1 MLTTTIAVL
10 LAAQNSASPMPP
22 AGASGSFCKSVYS
35 VQQKLE
41 HGDFAA
47 AGALLLRLPKKTIR
61 LDWDD
66 RNVPP
71 AKRTEWAEMRDLAI
85 SNWKELVRD
94 FKVTL
99 AKPGDIKISFSK
111 DRLPSPDGLGPAG
124 AVFLESL
131 EAKDPALEGVIC
143 LWRTEQKIP
152 IQRRDVHNEVGF
164 AIGRYLG
171 LERTQA
177 TPGYM
182 SRSDMPYLQDFHAM
196 VNYGPAVR
204 ENFEVVR
211 YLNEAVAKKQKIV
224 AAKPDVFFEPAKLVG
239 GSVLQG
245 TPAQMSLQVTNRGNA
260 PLKIRL
266 VPDCS
271 CFSFQLPREI
281 APGRTETIRIQADSS
296 GFQGAQHKNL
306 FFYSNDFDVSER
318 RIPVEFAV
326 EPLYRI
332 LQDGLGEVVIADD
345 TGFKKEF
352 FFIPSALA
360 PMKVLSAR
368 LVGFKALVDV
378 TPWEGVRADPMMNE
392 PEKARKGYR
401 IQVLGSP
408 NLPPGRVMAN
418 LMIQTDHPQWPE
430 IPWGF
435 EVQKGIAA
443 FPPAIYF
450 GEIRSAGEATMTL
463 SRPGKPFSVT
473 AIRLSSPHFKASQR
487 PGLRKGDIQITVAYD
502 GKLPAGDISQSMTI
516 TTDDPKQKEIVIP
529 LSGVQL

>member
-1 MLTTTIAVL
+1 MLTTTIAAL
-10 LAAQNSASPMPP
+10 LAAQTPVSPMPP
-22 AGASGSFCKSVYS
+22 AGASGTFCKSVYT
-35 VQQKLE
+35 VQQELE
-41 HGDFAA
+41 KGDFAG
-47 AGALLLRLPKKTIR
+47 AGKLLLRLPKKSIR
-61 LDWDD
+61 LEWDD
-66 RNVPP
+66 QNVPP

-85 SNWKELVRD
+85 TRWKELVRD
-94 FKVTL
+94 LTVTL

-131 EAKDPALEGVIC
+131 EPQDPVLEGVIG
-143 LWRTEQKIP
+143 LWRTEQKLP

-177 TPGYM
+177 TAGYM
-182 SRSDMPYLQDFHAM
+182 SRLDMPYLQDFQAI
-196 VNYGPAVR
+196 VNYGPTVR
-204 ENFEVVR
+204 ENFEVIR
-211 YLNEAVAKKQKIV
+211 SLSEAVAKKQKVV
-224 AAKPDVFFEPAKLVG
+224 AAKPDAFFEPAKLVG

-245 TPAQMSLQVTNRGNA
+245 TPAQLSLQVTNRGNA

-271 CFSFQLPREI
+271 CFSFQIPREI

-296 GFQGAQHKNL
+296 GFQGPQHKNF
-306 FFYSNDFDVSER
+306 FFYSNDFEVSER
-318 RIPVEFAV
+318 RIPVEFTV

-332 LQDGLGEVVIADD
+332 LQDGLGEVVVADD
-345 TGFKKEF
+345 AGFKKDF
-352 FFIPSALA
+352 FFVPSELA

-368 LVGFKALVDV
+368 LVGVKAMVDV
-378 TPWEGVRADPMMNE
+378 TTWEGSRADPMMNE
-392 PEKARKGYR
+392 PEKPRKGYR
-401 IQVLGSP
+401 IQVLGTP

-418 LMIQTDHPQWPE
+418 LMIQTDHPIWTE

-463 SRPGKPFSVT
+463 SRPGKAFAVT
-473 AIRLSSPHFKASQR
+473 SIRTSSNHFKASQR

-502 GKLPAGDISQSMTI
+502 GKLPAGDISQTMTI
-516 TTDDPKQKEIVIP
+516 TTDDPKQKEIVVP